1 MKIVNQAT
9 ICSIVN
15 VSHTE
20 QGSVDQWLKHVVNK
34 TTTFRCKVSVTT
46 YNQTNIHDCICLREK
61 WRSNR
66 YNIDKTKKQI

>member
-20 QGSVDQWLKHVVNK
+20 WGSDVDQWLKHVVNK
-34 TTTFRCKVSVTT
+34 ITTFRCIVSVTT

-66 YNIDKTKKQI
+66 YNIDKKQI